1 MTALWITLAA
11 VLFLGTVL
19 AHEAGHYFAM
29 RRAGIRIVSAGIGF
43 PFPPTFTV
51 YRKKNRDGTAT
62 EFQLSPW
69 VLGAF
74 VRADDRDEKRIDE
87 LPYRQF
93 TWIMGSG
100 VVINL
105 VLGALFIGI
114 GALMVGDWTSFLIYL
129 AAAVLLWLGRRLA
142 AAYLVPVLGL
152 PTLGLLLW
160 GTALAAMEHS
170 QVGVMGTV
178 RLLSM
183 AENASLAFVL
193 AGLLSAALGLLNM
206 VPLFPFDGGR
216 IFSRVLTAAGLSRRG
231 VLAFEVATS
240 VVAVS
245 TVIFTLLTDVIFA

>member
-11 VLFLGTVL
+11 VLFVGTII

-29 RRAGIRIVSAGIGF
+29 RRAGVRIVSAGVGF

-51 YRKKNRDGTAT
+51 YRKRNPDGSVTK
-62 EFQLSPW
+62 FQLSPW

-105 VLGALFIGI
+105 VLGAIFLSV
-114 GALMVGDWTSFLIYL
+114 GALLIGNWQGALIYL
-129 AAAVLLWLGRRLA
+129 AAAVLLWLTRRLV
-142 AAYLVPVLGL
+142 AAYLVPVLGIPAL
-152 PTLGLLLW
+152 VLFVW
-160 GTALAAMEHS
+160 GTVLAVMEHS

-178 RLLSM
+178 RIFSV
-183 AENASLAFVL
+183 ADNASLAFIL
-193 AGLLSAALGLLNM
+193 AGLLSASLGILNM

-216 IFSRVLTAAGLSRRG
+216 IFSRVLSAMGLSRRG
-231 VLAFEVATS
+231 VMAFEVTTS
-240 VVAVS
+240 VLALG
-245 TVIFTLLTDVIFA
+245 TLAFTLLTDIIFA